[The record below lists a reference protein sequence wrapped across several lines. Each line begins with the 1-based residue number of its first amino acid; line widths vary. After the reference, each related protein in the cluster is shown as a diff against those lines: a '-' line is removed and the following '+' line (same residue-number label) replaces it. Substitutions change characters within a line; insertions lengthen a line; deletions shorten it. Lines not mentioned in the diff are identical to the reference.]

1 MEEIGRHNTTPA
13 GVWGEGG
20 DTAAFSVIGSLLEV
34 IVLIQ
39 EDHDPSDQ
47 IEIMIPS
54 DQIEIMILTDQIRI
68 MTLSDRDQEP

>member
-1 MEEIGRHNTTPA
+1 
-13 GVWGEGG
+13 VWGEGG

-47 IEIMIPS
+47 IKIMIPS
-54 DQIEIMILTDQIRI
+54 DQIEIMILTDQIR
-68 MTLSDRDQEP
+68 S